1 MGPSAF
7 DILCDQLDPA
17 DPFSQDYESLTAK
30 LEEFYDPAPLEIAEN
45 FKFHQRRQIEGE
57 QVQQFAAALHKL
69 SLHCK
74 FGSYLKTALRNQLVF
89 GLSSKKIQTRLLEKK
104 ELTYEE
110 AVQIAT
116 TMELSEKGATSL
128 QNGATSPTAGVE
140 YLQAGKKPLKKSKD
154 NNNNHNSFKKKL
166 AITNFSKQ
174 NNNKA
179 SRSNS
184 NKESAK
190 LIKCFRCGKGHYAS
204 QCTLSREVRCS
215 GCGGSGHLAKVCFKK
230 KEYANNLDEVL
241 QLEQAE
247 QRDKFFCVLL
257 VNNKRIR
264 FEVDSGSAVTIMNCE
279 QVRALFPGSTIF
291 RTNLNLISYSKT
303 IVKILGYISV
313 YVQGNETRK
322 KLNIYLTELD
332 KEPLL
337 GREWIRQLKGQR
349 GVPEF
354 LECKLLENINS
365 TPRNFHNR
373 LQLSLRKFEEIRE
386 PTLAKITGIQ
396 ARLTMKPD
404 ATPVYLKARS
414 VPFKLIPLIDN
425 ELDELVKAGIFTKT
439 ENSEW
444 ATPIVPVLKANGT
457 IRICGDYKSTI
468 NPKLIID
475 EHPLPTTNELFAKL
489 AGGVKFSKIDLRQAY
504 LQLEIHPENR
514 KLLTLNT
521 HRGLYVVNRLMY
533 GVASAPAIWQRTLEQ
548 ILQDIPGVA
557 IFLDDIVITGHSEE
571 DHLHRL
577 HRVLERLHKHNVR
590 INLEKSEFF
599 THEVKYCGYLLRED
613 GIHKEPSK
621 MEAIRNMPRP
631 QNVSGVR
638 AFIGMINYYS
648 RFIKNLS
655 SILRPLNKLLHKNT
669 RFSWSEE
676 QEVAFKKAKEA
687 FVSNQVLVPFD
698 PKLPV
703 VLATDASPHGIGA
716 VLSHTYPDGSERVI
730 QYASQTLSDTQQR
743 YAQIDKEAYSIIFG
757 IKKFYQ
763 YLYGNKFTLVT
774 DHRPLVHIL
783 SPNKSL
789 PVYSAMRMQHY
800 AIFLQGFNY
809 TIRYRKS
816 ESHANADCLSR
827 LPLKEYTKNMDV
839 IDVFELSTL
848 ETLPVDAKCIE
859 LHTRKD
865 TELQKLLQALQSGTL
880 AHSADRF
887 NLEQTEFL
895 LQEGVIFRGH
905 RVVIPKSLQ
914 KKILEELHTG
924 HFGINKMKG
933 IARSYCWWK
942 GIDDDIKALVENC
955 QNCNTFKNNPQK
967 VEQHIWEPSAA
978 PMHRVHA
985 DFAGPFLGRWF
996 FIVVDS
1002 YSKWPEVRIVKNLM
1016 AKTVIEECRDIFTK
1030 YGIPQI
1036 FVTDNA
1042 PYNPATNGQ
1051 AERFVQT
1058 LKNALRRMKADTTNV
1073 RENLSKMLL
1082 QYRIAP
1088 HAMTKKSPAELFLG
1102 RKLRTRLDLLFPL
1115 PEKEETSSSYS
1126 CVNKSF
1132 KLDERVSCRNYVG
1145 KDKWKFGRIKK
1156 RCGIVHY
1163 LIALDDGRTWRRHVN
1178 QMRLIGQATPN
1189 QETDWDHGPVE
1200 DLTVRIEANAS
1211 ENKTTD
1217 KEQQKESSQE
1227 IQQQPPDRSQ
1237 PQQIE
1242 IVPQESIKQQKNV
1255 IQKGTMRKPREP
1267 VIGSVVRKSDRIAAK
1282 GTIVKAKK

>member
-1 MGPSAF
+1 MTTNNTGAGSSRELARTQEIAIPNSFTIENFSPEVTTWRRWLQRLQGAF
-7 DILCDQLDPA
+7 TI
-17 DPFSQDYESLTAK
+17 FRITGNDYESLTAK

-116 TMELSEKGATSL
+116 TMELSEQGATSL
-128 QNGATSPTAGVE
+128 QNGATSPTA
-140 YLQAGKKPLKKSKD
+140 
-154 NNNNHNSFKKKL
+154 
-166 AITNFSKQ
+166 
-174 NNNKA
+174 
-179 SRSNS
+179 
-184 NKESAK
+184 
-190 LIKCFRCGKGHYAS
+190 
-204 QCTLSREVRCS
+204 
-215 GCGGSGHLAKVCFKK
+215 
-230 KEYANNLDEVL
+230 
-241 QLEQAE
+241 
-247 QRDKFFCVLL
+247 
-257 VNNKRIR
+257 
-264 FEVDSGSAVTIMNCE
+264 
-279 QVRALFPGSTIF
+279 
-291 RTNLNLISYSKT
+291 
-303 IVKILGYISV
+303 
-313 YVQGNETRK
+313 
-322 KLNIYLTELD
+322 D

-365 TPRNFHNR
+365 TPRNFHKR
-373 LQLSLRKFEEIRE
+373 LQLTLRKFEEIH
-386 PTLAKITGIQ
+386 
-396 ARLTMKPD
+396 
-404 ATPVYLKARS
+404 
-414 VPFKLIPLIDN
+414 N

-521 HRGLYVVNRLMY
+521 HRGLYLVNRLMY

-571 DHLHRL
+571 DYLHRL
-577 HRVLERLHKHNVR
+577 HMVLERLHKHNVR

-599 THEVKYCGYLLRED
+599 THEVKYCGYVLRED

-621 MEAIRNMPRP
+621 MEAIRSMPRP

-687 FVSNQVLVPFD
+687 FVSNQVLVHFD

-816 ESHANADCLSR
+816 ENHANADCLSR

-848 ETLPVDAKCIE
+848 KTLPVDAKCIE

-905 RVVIPKSLQ
+905 RVVIPKSLH

-942 GIDDDIKALVENC
+942 GIDNDIKALVENC

-967 VEQHIWEPSAA
+967 VEQHIWELSAA

-1036 FVTDNA
+1036 FVTDN
-1042 PYNPATNGQ
+1042 
-1051 AERFVQT
+1051 
-1058 LKNALRRMKADTTNV
+1058 
-1073 RENLSKMLL
+1073 
-1082 QYRIAP
+1082 
-1088 HAMTKKSPAELFLG
+1088 
-1102 RKLRTRLDLLFPL
+1102 
-1115 PEKEETSSSYS
+1115 
-1126 CVNKSF
+1126 
-1132 KLDERVSCRNYVG
+1132 
-1145 KDKWKFGRIKK
+1145 
-1156 RCGIVHY
+1156 
-1163 LIALDDGRTWRRHVN
+1163 GRTF
-1178 QMRLIGQATPN
+1178 TST
-1189 QETDWDHGPVE
+1189 EF
-1200 DLTVRIEANAS
+1200 
-1211 ENKTTD
+1211 
-1217 KEQQKESSQE
+1217 
-1227 IQQQPPDRSQ
+1227 
-1237 PQQIE
+1237 
-1242 IVPQESIKQQKNV
+1242 
-1255 IQKGTMRKPREP
+1255 
-1267 VIGSVVRKSDRIAAK
+1267 
-1282 GTIVKAKK
+1282 